1 MTDHSANSASDPV
14 TEARAVRRFAMLL
27 IVVVAS
33 AMSFTQIVQST
44 PLQSANDRSRWETV
58 WSLVER
64 GTFQI
69 DEIDAVPGWGTIDKV
84 RHEGDFYS
92 SKPPL
97 QSTLVAGV
105 YWCVKRLTGWNLTEN
120 TVEVSRLVLLIVNWL
135 PQVLSLIVIA
145 MLVERY
151 ARRDFGKLFVLVVAS
166 WATLLGP
173 FTSSLN
179 NHSPA
184 AICVVLALYPLLRVI
199 TDGEHRNRFFALV
212 GFFAAATFTFE
223 LPAAL
228 LVVVFGAMLFK
239 VDRKRTLTVFVP
251 AALIPIVAFVA
262 LNCVVTGSLSPF
274 YSSYGS
280 DKYVYEHAG
289 IPSYWSHPQGLDR
302 NLDSPLMYF
311 VHCTIGHHGLLSLTP
326 VWLLTLVGW
335 LGWRRW
341 PECRQRT
348 MLIVGAGLTA
358 VVLGFYLTRTQNY
371 NYGGNSIAL
380 RWMLWL
386 APLWLLAMIPVFD
399 AWGSRRGFQI
409 LSSCLLAASV
419 VSASLPGSNP
429 WQSTWLLSAMER
441 WGWLEYSESPPPF
454 EFGHPLWSWFP
465 KLGDPAIEGRVFVR
479 FAGTGANLLGTVENP
494 FSDNRFIG
502 EFSLTVETDKRTD
515 PKLPNIQAVTFRW
528 NHLDHIRSAFDSAPK
543 VGVTIDN
550 SLFNVGRKSSEFLR
564 LVSFNPDTKA
574 SEALSFRELSDAGGD
589 TRERLLAAQRL
600 VTGLPQSVEYK
611 PGHIRYL
618 KTPLR
623 SEKAFRCQRA
633 AAQVLFQP
641 QHFDHP
647 LRYRCDLWLCNEI
660 PFGVAQIEITIT
672 DPPTGQMLT
681 FQRLTAVEA
690 SPFPSLN
697 SSKPH

>member
-1 MTDHSANSASDPV
+1 MTEPSPTAPNDPAADV
-14 TEARAVRRFAMLL
+14 RAARRFAMLL
-27 IVVVAS
+27 IIVTSS

-44 PLQSANDRSRWETV
+44 PLQSANDRSRWSTV

-64 GTFQI
+64 HTYQI
-69 DEIDAVPGWGTIDKV
+69 DEIDAAPGWGTIDKV
-84 RHEGDFYS
+84 RHEGHFYS
-92 SKPPL
+92 TKPPL

-105 YWCVKRLTGWNLTEN
+105 YWCVKQITGWNLTDH
-120 TVEVSRLVLLIVNWL
+120 TAEVSRIILLLVNWL
-135 PQVLSLIVIA
+135 PRLLSLIVTA

-151 ARRDFGKLFVLVVAS
+151 ARRDFGKLFVLAVAS

-184 AICVVLALYPLLRVI
+184 AICVVLAMYPLLRVI
-199 TDGEHRNRFFALV
+199 SDGDHRKRFFALT
-212 GFFAAATFTFE
+212 GFFSAATFTLE
-223 LPAAL
+223 IPAAL
-228 LVVVFGAMLFK
+228 LVVVFGALLLK
-239 VDRKRTLTVFVP
+239 ANPKRTLTVFVP
-251 AALIPIVAFVA
+251 AALIPVVAFVA

-280 DKYVYEHAG
+280 DKYVYEHEG
-289 IPSYWSHPQGLDR
+289 IPSYWSNPQGLDR

-326 VWLLTLVGW
+326 VWLLTLIGW

-348 MLIVGAGLTA
+348 LLLVGAGLTA
-358 VVLGFYLTRTQNY
+358 VVFGFYLTRTQNY

-386 APLWLLAMIPVFD
+386 VPLWLIAMIPVFD
-399 AWGSRRGFQI
+399 TWGSRRGFQI
-409 LSSCLLAASV
+409 LSTCLLAMSV

-429 WQSTWLLSAMER
+429 WQSTWLLSLMER
-441 WGWLEYSESPPPF
+441 WKWVNYSEPPPPF
-454 EFGHPLWSWFP
+454 EFGHPLWSWFS
-465 KLGDPAIEGRVFVR
+465 KLGDPNAQVEHATVKFV
-479 FAGTGANLLGTVENP
+479 GTSSRLLETSNLGSVELVA
-494 FSDNRFIG
+494 G
-502 EFSLTVETDKRTD
+502 EFALELSSSRNLTN
-515 PKLPNIQAVTFRW
+515 PGIQNMSFSW
-528 NHLDHIRSAFDSAPK
+528 SPLDHNLPMLPSDIALAIDVEAF
-543 VGVTIDN
+543 N
-550 SLFNVGRKSSEFLR
+550 SGKKSSVFLK
-564 LVSFNPDTKA
+564 S
-574 SEALSFRELSDAGGD
+574 SDGGGLPRD
-589 TRERLLAAQRL
+589 QLLAAQRL
-600 VTGLPQSVEYK
+600 VTGLPQSVEYR

-618 KTPLR
+618 KMPLR
-623 SEKAFRCQRA
+623 PDKAFRCQRA

-641 QHFDHP
+641 KHADHD
-647 LRYRCDLWLCNEI
+647 LRYRVDLWLCDEI

-690 SPFPSLN
+690 TGFPSRD
-697 SSKPH
+697 SDKRP

>member
-1 MTDHSANSASDPV
+1 MTDHSTNFSSDSV

-69 DEIDAVPGWGTIDKV
+69 DEIDAAPGWGTIDKV
-84 RHEGDFYS
+84 RHEGHFYS

-105 YWCVKRLTGWNLTEN
+105 YWCVKRLTGWNLTDN
-120 TVEVSRLVLLIVNWL
+120 TAEVSRLILLIVNWL

-184 AICVVLALYPLLRVI
+184 AICVVLAMYPLMRVI
-199 TDGEHRNRFFALV
+199 TDGEHRKRFFALA
-212 GFFAAATFTFE
+212 GFFAAVTFTFE

-228 LVVVFGAMLFK
+228 LVVVFGALLLK
-239 VDRKRTLTVFVP
+239 VDPKRTLAVFVP
-251 AALIPIVAFVA
+251 AALIPIIAYVA

-280 DKYVYEHAG
+280 DKYVYEHEG
-289 IPSYWSHPQGLDR
+289 VPSYWSNPQGLDR
-302 NLDSPLMYF
+302 NLDSSLMYF

-326 VWLLTLVGW
+326 VWLLTLIGW

-341 PECRQRT
+341 TECRLRT

-358 VVLGFYLTRTQNY
+358 VVFGFYLTRFQNY

-386 APLWLLAMIPVFD
+386 SPLWLLAMIPVFD
-399 AWGSRRGFQI
+399 AWGSRRGIQI
-409 LSSCLLAASV
+409 FSFCLLAASV
-419 VSASLPGSNP
+419 VTASLPGSNP
-429 WQSTWLLSAMER
+429 WQSTWLLSLMER
-441 WGWLEYSESPPPF
+441 WKWVNYTEPPPPF
-454 EFGHPLWSWFP
+454 EFGHPLWSWFSN
-465 KLGDPAIEGRVFVR
+465 LGDPNAQEEHATVNFV
-479 FAGTGANLLGTVENP
+479 GTGSRLLRVSNSGLVD
-494 FSDNRFIG
+494 SVAG
-502 EFSLTVETDKRTD
+502 EFVLELSSSRSLTT
-515 PKLPNIQAVTFRW
+515 PGIQNMSFSWSPLEHTLATHPSYVA
-528 NHLDHIRSAFDSAPK
+528 LAIKVAAFNA
-543 VGVTIDN
+543 GQ
-550 SLFNVGRKSSEFLR
+550 KSSQFLTAADGGTLQHDE
-564 LVSFNPDTKA
+564 LV
-574 SEALSFRELSDAGGD
+574 
-589 TRERLLAAQRL
+589 AAQRL

-611 PGHIRYL
+611 PGYIRYL

-623 SEKAFRCQRA
+623 PEKAFRCQRA

-672 DPPTGQMLT
+672 DPPSGQTLT

-690 SPFPSLN
+690 SPFP
-697 SSKPH
+697 

>member
-1 MTDHSANSASDPV
+1 MRDHSTNSSSDPV

-58 WSLVER
+58 WSLIER

-69 DEIDAVPGWGTIDKV
+69 DEIDAAPGWGTIDKV
-84 RHEGDFYS
+84 RHEGHFYS

-105 YWCVKRLTGWNLTEN
+105 YWCVKRLTGWNLTDN
-120 TVEVSRLVLLIVNWL
+120 AAEVSRLILLIVNWL

-151 ARRDFGKLFVLVVAS
+151 ALRDFGKLFVLAVAS

-184 AICVVLALYPLLRVI
+184 AICVVLAMYPLLRVI
-199 TDGEHRNRFFALV
+199 NDGESRKRFFALV
-212 GFFAAATFTFE
+212 GFFTAATFTFE

-228 LVVVFGAMLFK
+228 LVLVFGALLLK
-239 VDRKRTLTVFVP
+239 IDLKRTLTVFVP

-280 DKYVYEHAG
+280 DKYVYEHEG
-289 IPSYWSHPQGLDR
+289 IPSYWSNPQGLDR

-348 MLIVGAGLTA
+348 LLLVGAGLTA
-358 VVLGFYLTRTQNY
+358 VVFGFYLTRTQNY

-386 APLWLLAMIPVFD
+386 SPLWLIAMIPVFD

-429 WQSTWLLSAMER
+429 WQSTWLLSLMER
-441 WGWLEYSESPPPF
+441 WGWVNYSAPPPPF

-465 KLGDPAIEGRVFVR
+465 KLGHPNQPDELATVR
-479 FAGTGANLLGTVENP
+479 FAGTGSRLLGTTDFGLVD
-494 FSDNRFIG
+494 SMAG
-502 EFSLTVETDKRTD
+502 EFFLELSSSRSLTTPE
-515 PKLPNIQAVTFRW
+515 IQNVSFSW
-528 NHLDHIRSAFDSAPK
+528 SQLDDERRGLSLGLVVAIDIRAFNAGK
-543 VGVTIDN
+543 
-550 SLFNVGRKSSEFLR
+550 KSSEFLKHA
-564 LVSFNPDTKA
+564 N
-574 SEALSFRELSDAGGD
+574 GGD
-589 TRERLLAAQRL
+589 LARDQVLAAQQL
-600 VTGLPQSVEYK
+600 VTGLPQSVEYR

-623 SEKAFRCQRA
+623 PDKAFRCQRA

-641 QHFDHP
+641 RHYDHP
-647 LRYRCDLWLCNEI
+647 LRYRCDLWLCDEI

-672 DPPTGQMLT
+672 DPSTGQMLT

-690 SPFPSLN
+690 SPFPS
-697 SSKPH
+697 SGPSKPH